1 MIRKS
6 GQVCFFLTWLIV
18 RLIPVQQSRFWVF
31 FAGTSLFFTGF
42 KVEIYWGM
50 IKISKWMEMLKSW
63 RIKYQGDCW
72 QLLSTISLWV
82 QKILSPPAWNKFFKI
97 NVSEACKAF
106 KKFGI
111 YNNNMTLNQKRI
123 STYCEKYKEK
133 RFYIHWILQWS
144 HSIKKKIKKPINKG
158 SLFATLI
165 EKPMLF
171 FRSWW
176 RK

>member
-42 KVEIYWGM
+42 KVESYWGM

-72 QLLSTISLWV
+72 QLLPTISLWV
-82 QKILSPPAWNKFFKI
+82 QKI
-97 NVSEACKAF
+97 NVSEACKVF

-111 YNNNMTLNQKRI
+111 YNNNMTQNQKRI
-123 STYCEKYKEK
+123 STYFKKYKEK
-133 RFYIHWILQWS
+133 RFHIHWILRWS
-144 HSIKKKIKKPINKG
+144 HSIKKKRKKTINKG